1 MAERVVC
8 HAGRVGLRDIADAS
22 PHRWAEEGS
31 YASCYIKLGRVSL
44 AENPINGT
52 DRCQLDIDSANV
64 QHLASHNADRSAL

>member
-1 MAERVVC
+1 MQ
-8 HAGRVGLRDIADAS
+8 GFGLRDIADAS

-31 YASCYIKLGRVSL
+31 CYINLSRVSL

-64 QHLASHNADRSAL
+64 QHLASPNADRSAL